1 MGHLA
6 QPSASSRGRTGDGGG
21 VRQVPGR
28 ADIGVAAR
36 GTAGT
41 LSTLLPEATQTP
53 DDRPTSLSRRSTTLI
68 VTFGLAILLLSLAA
82 LLPVPYVALSPG
94 PTADTLGSEDGRQLI
109 VIEGRETYPTSG
121 QLLLT
126 TVRVS
131 GGPESRGMSLLNAI
145 RGFVDPEVAVVPI
158 DRVYPPGE
166 TVEQVEQRT
175 AEEMELSQQDAT
187 AAALRELDVP
197 VATEVAVGSIVE
209 DAPAQGKLEA
219 GDVIVSVDGTPAVS
233 PDAVRDAVRSKQ
245 PGETVTF
252 VVTRDGTELEVPV
265 VTGTSPDEE
274 GVAAVGIAPVVA
286 YSFPFTVEIQI
297 EDVGGPSAG
306 LMFALGIYDKL
317 TPDELTGGELDR
329 RDGDDQR
336 PRGRRSARSAA
347 SSRSSSPRARA
358 GATVFLTPAENCAG
372 SGRRR
377 PVRSAPGA
385 GRGARRRRPRAR
397 RHIRFTRPTFPPAR
411 ADTCPRSAHD
421 GR

>member
-6 QPSASSRGRTGDGGG
+6 QPSASSCGRTGDGGG
-21 VRQVPGR
+21 LRQVPGR
-28 ADIGVAAR
+28 ADLGVAAR

-53 DDRPTSLSRRSTTLI
+53 DDRRTSLSRRSTTLI
-68 VTFGLAILLLSLAA
+68 VTFGLAILLVSLAA

-94 PTADTLGSEDGRQLI
+94 PTADTLGSEDGTQLI

-131 GGPESRGMSLLNAI
+131 GGPESRGMSLLNAV

-209 DAPAQGKLEA
+209 DAPAQGELEA

-245 PGETVTF
+245 PGDTVTF
-252 VVTRDGTELEVPV
+252 VVRREGTELEVPV
-265 VTGTSPDEE
+265 VTGTSPDEA

-317 TPDELTGGELDR
+317 TPDALTGGELIAGTGEIDADGEIGPIGGIQQKLVAA
-329 RDGDDQR
+329 RDE
-336 PRGRRSARSAA
+336 
-347 SSRSSSPRARA
+347 
-358 GATVFLTPAENCAG
+358 GATVFLTPADNCAEAVG
-372 SGRRR
+372 AVPDGLRL
-377 PVRSAPGA
+377 VRVETLDDAVQALEG
-385 GRGARRRRPRAR
+385 
-397 RHIRFTRPTFPPAR
+397 IRFDEADVPTCSR
-411 ADTCPRSAHD
+411 
-421 GR
+421 

>member
-1 MGHLA
+1 VGQLA
-6 QPSASSRGRTGDGGG
+6 QPPASSRGCARDRGG
-21 VRQVPGR
+21 VRPVSRRAHGGVP
-28 ADIGVAAR
+28 AR

-41 LSTLLPEATQTP
+41 LSTVLPEATQTP

-68 VTFGLAILLLSLAA
+68 VTVGLAILLMSLAA

-109 VIEGRETYPTSG
+109 VIEGRDTFPTSG

-131 GGPESRGMSLLNAI
+131 GGPESRGMSLLNAV

-187 AAALRELDVP
+187 AAALRELDIP
-197 VATEVAVGSIVE
+197 VAAEVAVGSIVE
-209 DAPAQGKLEA
+209 DAPAQGELEA
-219 GDVIVSVDGTPAVS
+219 GDVIVSVDRTPAVS

-245 PGETVTF
+245 AGETVTF
-252 VVTRDGTELEVPV
+252 LVRRDGTELEVPV
-265 VTGTSPDEE
+265 VTGPSPDEAD
-274 GVAAVGIAPVVA
+274 VAAVGIAPVVA
-286 YSFPFTVEIQI
+286 YSYPFTVEIQI

-317 TPDELTGGELDR
+317 TPGELTGGELIAGTGEIDADGEVGPIGGIQQKLVAA
-329 RDGDDQR
+329 RDEG
-336 PRGRRSARSAA
+336 A
-347 SSRSSSPRARA
+347 S
-358 GATVFLTPAENCAG
+358 VFLTPAGNCAEAVG
-372 SGRRR
+372 AVPDGLRL
-377 PVRSAPGA
+377 VRVETLDDAVQA
-385 GRGARRRRPRAR
+385 LDR
-397 RHIRFTRPTFPPAR
+397 IRFDEGDVP
-411 ADTCPRSAHD
+411 TCPR
-421 GR
+421 

>member
-1 MGHLA
+1 M
-6 QPSASSRGRTGDGGG
+6 
-21 VRQVPGR
+21 
-28 ADIGVAAR
+28 
-36 GTAGT
+36 
-41 LSTLLPEATQTP
+41 
-53 DDRPTSLSRRSTTLI
+53 
-68 VTFGLAILLLSLAA
+68 TFGLAILLLSLAA

-94 PTADTLGSEDGRQLI
+94 PTADTLGSEDGRELI
-109 VIEGRETYPTSG
+109 VIEGRETYRTSG

-175 AEEMELSQQDAT
+175 AEEMQLSQQDAT

-209 DAPAQGKLEA
+209 DAPAQGELEA

-245 PGETVTF
+245 PGDTVTF
-252 VVTRDGTELEVPV
+252 VVRRDGTELEVPV

-317 TPDELTGGELDR
+317 TPEELTGGELIAGTGEINADGEVGPIGGIQQKLVAA
-329 RDGDDQR
+329 RDE
-336 PRGRRSARSAA
+336 
-347 SSRSSSPRARA
+347 
-358 GATVFLTPAENCAG
+358 GATVFLTPADNCAEAVG
-372 SGRRR
+372 AVPDGLRL
-377 PVRSAPGA
+377 VRVETLDDAVQALEG
-385 GRGARRRRPRAR
+385 
-397 RHIRFTRPTFPPAR
+397 IRFDEADVPTCSR
-411 ADTCPRSAHD
+411 
-421 GR
+421 

>member
-1 MGHLA
+1 VGHLA

-28 ADIGVAAR
+28 ADIGVATR

-68 VTFGLAILLLSLAA
+68 VTFGLAILLVSLAA

-175 AEEMELSQQDAT
+175 AEEMELSQ
-187 AAALRELDVP
+187 
-197 VATEVAVGSIVE
+197 
-209 DAPAQGKLEA
+209 
-219 GDVIVSVDGTPAVS
+219 
-233 PDAVRDAVRSKQ
+233 
-245 PGETVTF
+245 
-252 VVTRDGTELEVPV
+252 
-265 VTGTSPDEE
+265 
-274 GVAAVGIAPVVA
+274 
-286 YSFPFTVEIQI
+286 
-297 EDVGGPSAG
+297 
-306 LMFALGIYDKL
+306 
-317 TPDELTGGELDR
+317 
-329 RDGDDQR
+329 
-336 PRGRRSARSAA
+336 
-347 SSRSSSPRARA
+347 
-358 GATVFLTPAENCAG
+358 
-372 SGRRR
+372 
-377 PVRSAPGA
+377 
-385 GRGARRRRPRAR
+385 
-397 RHIRFTRPTFPPAR
+397 
-411 ADTCPRSAHD
+411 
-421 GR
+421 